1 MKKLLYITFTLL
13 ALSACKNT
21 STSDKQEKEG
31 ITILQDSIKTLT
43 SSNFENV
50 VTDDPNPELVA
61 IVKDALQKVD
71 SLYKGEENWQYTYFS
86 KDSIAKTTIKAGKF
100 FNNQP
105 YVVVHIDERIIES
118 LVEVYKIEKK
128 RTFRKKLSYIDDFT
142 YAVHDSV
149 FDANGDGINDFN
161 IDWWTTG
168 AFGSSIIY
176 IYLFD
181 PKTEKFS
188 TAYEFDNATFYPK
201 EKIIRG
207 VEAGFGGISGL
218 YKMKWVGDKSDKTE
232 DIEYIY
238 PDYTTKGKTFI
249 WTKTPSEYPERKEGE
264 LLKKVPE
271 EYRDQ
276 KDWFLRYEEWG
287 GELPFLELILKDR
300 K

>member
-1 MKKLLYITFTLL
+1 MKKFLYITFTLL

-21 STSDKQEKEG
+21 STTDKQEKEG
-31 ITILQDSIKTLT
+31 ITILQDSIKPLT
-43 SSNFENV
+43 SSDFENE
-50 VTDDPNPELVA
+50 VTDDPNPKLVA

-71 SLYKGEENWQYTYFS
+71 SLYKGEENWLYSYTS
-86 KDSIAKTTIKAGKF
+86 QDSIAKTTIKAGKF

-105 YVVVHIDERIIES
+105 YVVLHIDDGIIES
-118 LVEVYKIEKK
+118 LVEVYKIEKN
-128 RTFRKKLSYIDDFT
+128 RTFRKKLSYIQDFI
-142 YAVHDSV
+142 YAVHDSI

-188 TAYEFDNATFYPK
+188 TAYNFSNATFYPK

-207 VEAGFGGISGL
+207 VQAGFGGIS
-218 YKMKWVGDKSDKTE
+218 
-232 DIEYIY
+232 

-249 WTKTPSEYPERKEGE
+249 RTKTPSEYPERKEGE

>member
-1 MKKLLYITFTLL
+1 M
-13 ALSACKNT
+13 
-21 STSDKQEKEG
+21 
-31 ITILQDSIKTLT
+31 
-43 SSNFENV
+43 
-50 VTDDPNPELVA
+50 
-61 IVKDALQKVD
+61 
-71 SLYKGEENWQYTYFS
+71 
-86 KDSIAKTTIKAGKF
+86 
-100 FNNQP
+100 
-105 YVVVHIDERIIES
+105 
-118 LVEVYKIEKK
+118 YKIEKK
-128 RTFRKKLSYIDDFT
+128 RTFRKKLSYTQDFI
-142 YAVHDSV
+142 YAVHDSI

-188 TAYEFDNATFYPK
+188 TAYNFSNATFYPK

-207 VEAGFGGISGL
+207 VQAGFGGISGL

-249 WTKTPSEYPERKEGE
+249 RTKTPSEYPERKEGE